1 MRTILS
7 RTVSIAFV
15 LIQLLSLAFG
25 IRLDEPVEW
34 PLLVLWLYLP
44 GYLANTAAMLGGKW
58 IPDLTGIKP
67 ARLMVE
73 YLSDGY
79 ESRRWEDLERLMGLC
94 WCGPLCVDPC
104 DWSDQLV
111 KMGFS

>member
-7 RTVSIAFV
+7 LPVSTPDVSEITM
-15 LIQLLSLAFG
+15 SLWSG
-25 IRLDEPVEW
+25 

-67 ARLMVE
+67 RPIDGGRT
-73 YLSDGY
+73 LSDGY
-79 ESRRWEDLERLMGLC
+79 RILGD
-94 WCGPLCVDPC
+94 
-104 DWSDQLV
+104 
-111 KMGFS
+111 